1 MKKTVKYKKSAES
14 IEDKGFGEMIKSIPF
29 TLIIFAYL
37 FIVTYT
43 PNFNALDTNTTKFF
57 SLALVNIFGVSVLLA
72 NKSIRQDLGSIMS
85 YFRTNIGLAYTG
97 FFIISLI
104 SVVQAINPVESFLQL
119 GKLFS
124 VLLAT
129 FVLSAVISTD
139 LRFVRII
146 AVAVCGMLIFD
157 AIAVFIDINKFIHG
171 EIKAITEIKTI
182 YSNKNILASA
192 IFVKLAFA
200 IYLLAFEKGWLKGIA
215 WVALTFGIMSTFFMA
230 TRAFYLGLLMI
241 YLVFIVYQLVD
252 YYQNKQIK
260 SLKISGLSI
269 AAIILALGIFSYV
282 QKYQYPKESK
292 GRHTQSVTQ
301 QLGTIKNFDN
311 STGLRIKGWR
321 WSWAMIKENPMLGV
335 GTGNWKVSSL
345 KYENQVSATYI
356 YLYKAHNDFMETAAE
371 TGIFGGLLF
380 LSIFI
385 FSAWNFLKYYRKKS
399 DNPDHLLPVYFLA
412 AAGMI
417 FYSVDAFFNFPA
429 DRPEILVFF
438 ALFFAFGVS
447 ALRHEKAITQ
457 IAVKESSVNS
467 SNTLMFWPSNSNGKI
482 ISTAITAGIF
492 IMMIISARAMFMAY
506 ESSKLQRIFYQEVIS
521 KKLNSPAS
529 LFVDKFPPVP
539 QISGWGESIRSMEA
553 RYLEKEGKNREVITR
568 LMPESWSPY
577 DARREFYLAIAYNNL
592 KIYDSALY
600 YSRQVYQLKPNY
612 YNCLN
617 LMLVML
623 EKVKPEDASKQ
634 NNYEEISQIL
644 DKFLATNKREADA
657 WIYAADFYKRTGK
670 SEKALQYMEEA
681 SQYVFDKRIAQ
692 NKDILN
698 KIIHQEPYL
707 PLFDKGVKFY
717 QNKQYQEG
725 LAVLNEFIR
734 KVTDHE
740 KAYEFRAFCNYHLKN
755 FEQAKSDAD
764 AVVAINPENAGV
776 ITLRGVAKLRLGDKD
791 GACEDFKKGSDMGN
805 TTAKNNY
812 TNICNK

>member
-1 MKKTVKYKKSAES
+1 
-14 IEDKGFGEMIKSIPF
+14 
-29 TLIIFAYL
+29 
-37 FIVTYT
+37 
-43 PNFNALDTNTTKFF
+43 
-57 SLALVNIFGVSVLLA
+57 
-72 NKSIRQDLGSIMS
+72 
-85 YFRTNIGLAYTG
+85 
-97 FFIISLI
+97 
-104 SVVQAINPVESFLQL
+104 
-119 GKLFS
+119 
-124 VLLAT
+124 
-129 FVLSAVISTD
+129 
-139 LRFVRII
+139 
-146 AVAVCGMLIFD
+146 
-157 AIAVFIDINKFIHG
+157 
-171 EIKAITEIKTI
+171 
-182 YSNKNILASA
+182 
-192 IFVKLAFA
+192 
-200 IYLLAFEKGWLKGIA
+200 
-215 WVALTFGIMSTFFMA
+215 
-230 TRAFYLGLLMI
+230 
-241 YLVFIVYQLVD
+241 
-252 YYQNKQIK
+252 
-260 SLKISGLSI
+260 
-269 AAIILALGIFSYV
+269 
-282 QKYQYPKESK
+282 
-292 GRHTQSVTQ
+292 
-301 QLGTIKNFDN
+301 
-311 STGLRIKGWR
+311 
-321 WSWAMIKENPMLGV
+321 
-335 GTGNWKVSSL
+335 
-345 KYENQVSATYI
+345 
-356 YLYKAHNDFMETAAE
+356 
-371 TGIFGGLLF
+371 
-380 LSIFI
+380 
-385 FSAWNFLKYYRKKS
+385 
-399 DNPDHLLPVYFLA
+399 
-412 AAGMI
+412 
-417 FYSVDAFFNFPA
+417 
-429 DRPEILVFF
+429 
-438 ALFFAFGVS
+438 
-447 ALRHEKAITQ
+447 
-457 IAVKESSVNS
+457 
-467 SNTLMFWPSNSNGKI
+467 
-482 ISTAITAGIF
+482 
-492 IMMIISARAMFMAY
+492 MAY